1 MFESE
6 DSLSFDQHILRI
18 HADTTPTNA
27 SLEDINMNALGDFL
41 EEKFWSRLPHS
52 PEERLQFLREWRLVT
67 ETGVPSLG
75 CVLLF
80 AHAPE

>member
-6 DSLSFDQHILRI
+6 DSLSFDQHLLRI
-18 HADTTPTNA
+18 HADTIPTNA

-52 PEERLQFLREWRLVT
+52 PEERL
-67 ETGVPSLG
+67 
-75 CVLLF
+75 
-80 AHAPE
+80 